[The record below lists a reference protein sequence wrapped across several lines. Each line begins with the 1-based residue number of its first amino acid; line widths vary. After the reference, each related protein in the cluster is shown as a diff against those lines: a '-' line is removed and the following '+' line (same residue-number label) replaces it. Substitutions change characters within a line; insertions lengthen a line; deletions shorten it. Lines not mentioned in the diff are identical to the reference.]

1 MIVLTVSV
9 SSVSPAYAMFCI
21 PNMALESSMACRV
34 FRGIRLGTI
43 EDTASVGLKSSSV
56 PSQSARPVSIAF
68 KNDSTS
74 KVQGLD
80 TSHHNH
86 IAIDFME
93 TSKSGE
99 SDANVEQS

>member
-1 MIVLTVSV
+1 
-9 SSVSPAYAMFCI
+9 
-21 PNMALESSMACRV
+21 MACRV

-43 EDTASVGLKSSSV
+43 EDTASLGFKSSSG
-56 PSQSARPVSIAF
+56 PSPSAHPVSIAF

-80 TSHHNH
+80 TSRHSH
-86 IAIDFME
+86 IAIDFE

-99 SDANVEQS
+99 SDAHVEHRLRDFVS